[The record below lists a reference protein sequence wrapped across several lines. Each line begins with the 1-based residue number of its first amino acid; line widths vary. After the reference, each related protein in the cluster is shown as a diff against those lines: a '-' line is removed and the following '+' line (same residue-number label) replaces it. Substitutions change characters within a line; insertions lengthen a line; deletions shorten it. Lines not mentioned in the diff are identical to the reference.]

1 MVFKKY
7 RNKLNKI
14 LIEVERR
21 HYESLLNEN
30 KSDLKK
36 SWCILNQV
44 INKKKAS
51 NTFLINRQITNDKN
65 QIANG
70 FNKYSMNIGPN

>member
-1 MVFKKY
+1 MRKDIMNLFWM
-7 RNKLNKI
+7 KI
-14 LIEVERR
+14 NLIW
-21 HYESLLNEN
+21 
-30 KSDLKK
+30 KK